1 MGDPT
6 WLEPPSACSAR
17 PVRHLPMALDVGPG
31 TFPGRV
37 PGRSGRGSLGRG
49 DIAITSDACDVI
61 RPKRPAGRT
70 SLALGVESQ
79 WRPARPRWR
88 RAFAERSA
96 SLTWPLAS
104 QLSHRFACVVV
115 LANGS
120 SAASLAWRCSH
131 EPSDDGR
138 RFRPT
143 VLPNLVLGQGT
154 KSVAYAPLRKTDWF
168 EAPSSHVPIT
178 PRGPSRL
185 APTNLPV
192 CALRP
197 DHRVEARNEF
207 R

>member
-1 MGDPT
+1 MP
-6 WLEPPSACSAR
+6 R
-17 PVRHLPMALDVGPG
+17 PV
-31 TFPGRV
+31 
-37 PGRSGRGSLGRG
+37 
-49 DIAITSDACDVI
+49 
-61 RPKRPAGRT
+61 PAEFG
-70 SLALGVESQ
+70 
-79 WRPARPRWR
+79 RPARSKCHTPTPCWEFR
-88 RAFAERSA
+88 
-96 SLTWPLAS
+96 
-104 QLSHRFACVVV
+104 

-154 KSVAYAPLRKTDWF
+154 KSAAYAPLRKTDWF